1 MSRPPSQRAPLLW
14 GAFVLVHVVIVLLA
28 LYGPGNPLG
37 DVAVVYRGWADGLRN
52 GTIVGIDAP
61 FVYPILA
68 MLPISA
74 ALALGD
80 ALYLYTWFLLVT
92 LCDAAAFFM
101 LVRGLHPHRVRV
113 AWWWLL
119 FQLLLGPIA
128 LARIDSITVPVTI
141 IGLLWLGSRPFW
153 GTALLVLATWVKIW
167 PAAVI
172 AALFVVWP
180 QRWRMLLLAS
190 AISLGIV
197 VVALVLGSGRN
208 VVSFVTAQ
216 TARGIQIEAPVAGF
230 WMWLTALRVPAS
242 SLYYDRDI
250 LTFQV
255 AGPGVDVASALMTP
269 LMALMAICVVLLGA
283 RATRAGAAFVTVF
296 PPLVLALT
304 VTLIAFN
311 KVGSPQFMAWLAAPI
326 ILGLVWHG
334 AAWRTPATLA
344 LVIAALTQLV
354 YPYFY
359 DWLLVADPTLV
370 FVLSVRN
377 LLEFVL
383 LGWAV
388 RELWSYDRR
397 GERSLTNSL
406 QT

>member
-1 MSRPPSQRAPLLW
+1 M
-14 GAFVLVHVVIVLLA
+14 FVHVVIVLLA
-28 LYGPGNPLG
+28 IFGPGNPLG
-37 DVAVVYRGWADGLRN
+37 DIAVVYRGWAEGLRS
-52 GTIVGIDAP
+52 GTIMGVTTP
-61 FVYPILA
+61 FVYPVLA
-68 MLPISA
+68 MLPIGA
-74 ALALGD
+74 ALVLGSEI
-80 ALYLYTWFLLVT
+80 YVYTWFLLAAVV
-92 LCDAAAFFM
+92 DAVAFFV
-101 LVRGLHPHRVRV
+101 LVRRGRLHRLRA
-113 AWWWLL
+113 AWWWLG

-128 LARIDSITVPVTI
+128 LARIDSITVPVAI

-172 AALFVVWP
+172 AALFVVWSK
-180 QRWRMLLLAS
+180 RWRMLLLAATIS
-190 AISLGIV
+190 AGILV
-197 VVALVLGSGRN
+197 SALALGSGGT
-208 VVSFVTAQ
+208 VFSFVAAQ
-216 TARGIQIEAPVAGF
+216 TGRGIQIESPVAGF
-230 WMWLTALRVPAS
+230 WMWLTALQLPGY
-242 SLYYDRDI
+242 SLYYDTEI

-255 AGPGVDVASALMTP
+255 AGPGVNAASALMTP
-269 LMALMAICVVLLGA
+269 LLALMAGIVVLLGV

-311 KVGSPQFMAWLAAPI
+311 KVGSPQFMTWLAAPI

-334 AAWRTPATLA
+334 SQWRTPATFA
-344 LVIAALTQLV
+344 LVMAALTQLV

-370 FVLSVRN
+370 FVLTVRN

-388 RELWSYDRR
+388 RKLWSYDRKD
-397 GERSLTNSL
+397 EPSPHT
-406 QT
+406 

>member
-1 MSRPPSQRAPLLW
+1 V
-14 GAFVLVHVVIVLLA
+14 FVHVVIVLLA
-28 LYGPGNPLG
+28 IFGPGNPLG
-37 DVAVVYRGWADGLRN
+37 DIAVVYRGWAEGLRS
-52 GTIVGIDAP
+52 GTIMGVTTP
-61 FVYPILA
+61 FVYPVLA
-68 MLPISA
+68 MLPIGA
-74 ALALGD
+74 ALVLGSEI
-80 ALYLYTWFLLVT
+80 YVYTWFLLAAVV
-92 LCDAAAFFM
+92 DAVAFFV
-101 LVRGLHPHRVRV
+101 LVRRGRLHRLRA
-113 AWWWLL
+113 AWWWLG

-128 LARIDSITVPVTI
+128 LARIDSITVPVAI

-172 AALFVVWP
+172 AALFVVWSK
-180 QRWRMLLLAS
+180 RWRMLLLAATIS
-190 AISLGIV
+190 AGILV
-197 VVALVLGSGRN
+197 SALALGSGGT
-208 VVSFVTAQ
+208 VFSFVAAQ
-216 TARGIQIEAPVAGF
+216 TGRGIQIESPVAGF
-230 WMWLTALRVPAS
+230 WMWLTALQLPGY
-242 SLYYDRDI
+242 SLYYDTEI

-255 AGPGVDVASALMTP
+255 AGPGVNAASALMTP
-269 LMALMAICVVLLGA
+269 LLALMAGIVVLLGV

-311 KVGSPQFMAWLAAPI
+311 KVGSPQFMTWLAAPI

-334 AAWRTPATLA
+334 SQWRTPATFA
-344 LVIAALTQLV
+344 LVMAALTQLV

-370 FVLSVRN
+370 FVLTVRN

-388 RELWSYDRR
+388 RKLWSYDRKD
-397 GERSLTNSL
+397 EPSPHT
-406 QT
+406 